1 METITSK
8 SCLSHYLDTS
18 KSAWGMLYIYTIVIY
33 ILKIILERSSVTD
46 SLLWRTVI
54 DIEVQ
59 VV

>member
-1 METITSK
+1 
-8 SCLSHYLDTS
+8 
-18 KSAWGMLYIYTIVIY
+18 MLYIYTIVIY
-33 ILKIILERSSVTD
+33 ILKIILEHSSVTD